1 MSKRLGGL
9 LAAAWAIC
17 ALAFFCAITEPAAA
31 AGYVGA
37 ELMDVKPEAKVT
49 VASPQPVQLLF
60 NFATKGAPNKQAT
73 KFTKEEVLKTVKA
86 SGLFSEVSEAP
97 TPNGA
102 ILSVTIDNTVAPG
115 AMNEAAAK
123 GVVTGA
129 TLFIVGSNT
138 RDYYTATVEYVSG
151 PSAAKIT
158 KTANHAIVT
167 QLGIVNS
174 TPTDAVKVEGGAKGA
189 VFTMVRQIV
198 SNPLNEVARD
208 PAFGPAAPSELAP
221 AAVPTEAAPVA
232 APDSATPA
240 GTPTAQ

>member
-1 MSKRLGGL
+1 MGNIIMSKRLGGL

-138 RDYYTATVEYVSG
+138 
-151 PSAAKIT
+151 
-158 KTANHAIVT
+158 
-167 QLGIVNS
+167 
-174 TPTDAVKVEGGAKGA
+174 
-189 VFTMVRQIV
+189 
-198 SNPLNEVARD
+198 
-208 PAFGPAAPSELAP
+208 
-221 AAVPTEAAPVA
+221 
-232 APDSATPA
+232 
-240 GTPTAQ
+240 